1 MASQSPRRAVIVCR
15 GNAHPSPSPAAKRT
29 QTSLLSFFG
38 PPAKRPQSDSSASV
52 PTQEPATAP
61 AAPVQVTRE
70 PLSLPSD
77 HERPYSQPAPRL
89 TGTQPGTTTPERC
102 AASQAA
108 PVTLVSSEDAAK
120 MLGFDVEDF
129 VEMDDADAALG
140 APKAQD
146 VAPVSVSAPA
156 RTTPAA
162 QVKEPS
168 PVGAPPSV
176 PATQPA
182 AAAPAALPE
191 FGSFLCED
199 SNEPKVLS
207 SGQQQQQQQQQQQAG
222 KFTDNYFNLS
232 SRKEIHA
239 EATAADD
246 KYGFLKDIRDS
257 QKRRPTDKGYDPST
271 LYIEP
276 RYLSQMTNFDRQ
288 YWEIKSKHF
297 DTLVFF
303 RKGKFYELYERDAD
317 IGQRE
322 LGLKMACRQGAM
334 RIVGVPITN
343 LLEWSAKLIARGY
356 KVARVDEMV
365 PTDPTKA
372 GILDRQL
379 TRIFTPGTLVE
390 ESMIGGPEAV
400 YMMAFVEAKAD
411 GAGRK
416 SDAYGVCIVD
426 CGTGEFQLGEF
437 ADDRHRT
444 NFETLLVQ
452 KHPREILVLGDES
465 PLAPSAQSWTLMKA
479 VLMSNCI
486 VMRRKPGA
494 DSFPDAEQTARLLR
508 EKRYFA
514 SDRLVPE
521 DEAKDW
527 PPVLRD
533 ARARLPLAFG
543 AFGAAVLY
551 LCDLKLDRA
560 LLPVRNF
567 RVYEHSNSAVSM
579 VLDGQTLR
587 NLDVLSNSV
596 SGGLEGTLMLAVDHT
611 RTAFG
616 KRLLTQWVCSP
627 LVDVAQIE
635 ARLGAVDALNGP
647 MQELAAVLRDVLAA
661 LPDLE
666 RKLSRINACV
676 PAAVPQGM
684 FVEVLEGFWR
694 WHDTLATQLQPGFLR
709 DECRSALLKQHLA
722 FDTDGG
728 RHPNMGALFDS
739 LERKLDLRAT
749 FLAHEVRPA
758 RETNPEYRDLIQ
770 VLRTI
775 NDRMAAFL
783 TSVRRQ
789 FGSDKIVWA
798 AAAQAADDRSSSSS
812 SSSAD
817 GSGAGGGSSMLV
829 TPKKK
834 KNTGS
839 VREVKKAS
847 DDMGAADRRL
857 LLEIPAKVLATR
869 KRAVPESWVLVA
881 ENKTRSLYWTDL
893 STELAPELASV
904 EARILDY
911 EKTLSTEIVE
921 EFCTAHASWVGV
933 LECIATLD
941 CLQSLAA
948 ASALW
953 PAPACRPELLRAPD
967 PYLELVEMRHP
978 CLCDR
983 VETFVP
989 NTVKLASTKRKGA
1002 AGSSSDVH
1010 CPPVML
1016 LTGPNMGGKSTLLRQ
1031 VCVNVILAQI
1041 GCYVPAEVCKLTP
1054 VDRIFTRIGA
1064 NDNIVSGQS
1073 TFMVELQE
1081 TASVLRHATPSVCLL
1096 LPFHPAPCASP
1107 SSCACSSPL
1116 HWLPPVPCCAGRAWT
1131 RHLDVRRIRHCLCGA
1146 EARGGDSGL
1155 PHPLLDPLPH
1165 AHPRV

>member
-1 MASQSPRRAVIVCR
+1 M
-15 GNAHPSPSPAAKRT
+15 
-29 QTSLLSFFG
+29 
-38 PPAKRPQSDSSASV
+38 
-52 PTQEPATAP
+52 
-61 AAPVQVTRE
+61 
-70 PLSLPSD
+70 
-77 HERPYSQPAPRL
+77 
-89 TGTQPGTTTPERC
+89 
-102 AASQAA
+102 
-108 PVTLVSSEDAAK
+108 
-120 MLGFDVEDF
+120 
-129 VEMDDADAALG
+129 
-140 APKAQD
+140 
-146 VAPVSVSAPA
+146 
-156 RTTPAA
+156 
-162 QVKEPS
+162 
-168 PVGAPPSV
+168 
-176 PATQPA
+176 
-182 AAAPAALPE
+182 PE
-191 FGSFLCED
+191 FGTFLCED
-199 SNEPKVLS
+199 SNEPKAANA
-207 SGQQQQQQQQQQQAG
+207 GQQQQQQQQPQQTG

-239 EATAADD
+239 EATADD

-271 LYIEP
+271 LFIEP

-334 RIVGVPITN
+334 RIVGVPISN

-365 PTDPTKA
+365 PTDPAKT

-390 ESMIGGPEAV
+390 ESMIGSPEAV
-400 YMMAFVEAKAD
+400 YMMALVEAKAEGTD
-411 GAGRK
+411 GSRGGRP
-416 SDAYGVCIVD
+416 DAYGVCIVD

-437 ADDRHRT
+437 TDDRHRT

-452 KHPREILVLGDES
+452 KHPREVIVLTDES
-465 PLAPSAQSWTLMKA
+465 PLAPSAQSWTLMKS
-479 VLMSNCI
+479 VLMNNCI

-494 DSFPDAEQTARLLR
+494 DSFPDAEQTARLLH
-508 EKRYFA
+508 EKHYFVK
-514 SDRLVPE
+514 DQHLPE
-521 DEAKDW
+521 DEGKDW
-527 PPVLRD
+527 PPALLD
-533 ARARLPLAFG
+533 ARARLPLAFS

-551 LCDLKLDRA
+551 LCDLKLDRS
-560 LLPVRNF
+560 LLPIRNF
-567 RVYEHSNSAVSM
+567 RTYEHNNSSVSM

-587 NLDVLSNSV
+587 NLDVLTNSV
-596 SGGLEGTLMLAVDHT
+596 SGGLEGTLMLTVDHT
-611 RTAFG
+611 KTAFG
-616 KRLLTQWVCSP
+616 KRLLTQWVCRP

-635 ARLGAVDALNGP
+635 ARLCAVDELNGS
-647 MQELAAVLRDVLAA
+647 MQEMAGVLRDVLAT

-676 PAAVPQGM
+676 PAAVPQTL

-694 WHDTLATQLQPGFLR
+694 WHDVLTTQLQPGFLR
-709 DECRSALLKQHLA
+709 DGCRSALLRQHLT

-728 RHPNMGALFDS
+728 RHPSMSALFDS
-739 LERKLDLRAT
+739 FERKLDLRAT
-749 FLAHEVRPA
+749 FAAHEARPS
-758 RETNPEYRDLIQ
+758 RETNPDYCALIQ
-770 VLRTI
+770 VLRSI
-775 NDRMAAFL
+775 NDRMGAFL
-783 TSVRRQ
+783 TGVRRQ
-789 FGSDKIVWA
+789 FGSDKIAWAA
-798 AAAQAADDRSSSSS
+798 AAAQAADERAAAGYDEPG
-812 SSSAD
+812 SAA
-817 GSGAGGGSSMLV
+817 GSGAGAGSMLV

-847 DDMGAADRRL
+847 DDMSAADKRL
-857 LLEIPAKVLATR
+857 LLEIPAKVLAAR

-893 STELAPELASV
+893 STEIAPELASV
-904 EARILDY
+904 EARILEY
-911 EKTLSTEIVE
+911 ERNLSTEIVE
-921 EFCTAHASWVGV
+921 EFCGAHASWVGV
-933 LECIATLD
+933 LESVATLD

-948 ASALW
+948 TSALW
-953 PAPACRPELLRAPD
+953 APPSCRPELLRAPD

-983 VETFVP
+983 IETFVP
-989 NTVKLASTKRKGA
+989 NTVKLASTKRKAA
-1002 AGSSSDVH
+1002 AGGSDVN

-1016 LTGPNMGGKSTLLRQ
+1016 LTGPNMGGKSTPLRQ

-1041 GCYVPAEVCKLTP
+1041 GCYVPAAVCKLTP

-1081 TASVLRHATPSVCLL
+1081 TASVLRHATPSVCHHHSLSL
-1096 LPFHPAPCASP
+1096 SLSLSLCLDVF
-1107 SSCACSSPL
+1107 SSFFPL
-1116 HWLPPVPCCAGRAWT
+1116 TVPCCAG
-1131 RHLDVRRIRHCLCGA
+1131 
-1146 EARGGDSGL
+1146 
-1155 PHPLLDPLPH
+1155 
-1165 AHPRV
+1165 